1 MRKKVIS
8 LLLCMS
14 LSAGLFVGCGSP
26 KKEQSGGDVQKESSS
41 VDAADSEEES
51 VAQTEP
57 VSESTGKITLFADD
71 AATQS
76 NFQEYID
83 AAQAATGL
91 EIEVIPM
98 PTNTDDRTAKVMTV
112 LSSGDDS
119 IDILS
124 VDQEMIL
131 ALRDTSFLEPLDD
144 ILTDEVKAGFPESF
158 IEMSDGKGVPMF
170 MEIFCFWLNSKYVQE
185 AGMESVKTKED
196 FVQFLEKVSKDG
208 VYGYGGGWEQTYVWN
223 DIGAFVNLFDGDMY
237 DWSNENTQAAVK
249 FLKEMVDKKYTPIS
263 QLADQY
269 TELNQRIMDGSSASM
284 LNYSSFMPTYEAAGR
299 YGTDD
304 IYIAPMLNLG
314 REEAYANGWQ
324 YVMNAAS
331 ENKEAAKIFLQW
343 AASLEGQKVYGETF
357 SRLPARTDVVEDPEF
372 NVPGLEQLKSY
383 LADTTLVPRPLPT
396 NSMEYINE
404 VGSLFQKYI
413 SDEIGFDQ
421 YIADMQKCMET
432 YFPEE
437 TGK

>member
-26 KKEQSGGDVQKESSS
+26 KKEQSGEDVQKESSS

-76 NFQEYID
+76 NFQDYID

-124 VDQEMIL
+124 VDQ
-131 ALRDTSFLEPLDD
+131 DTSFLEPLDD

-170 MEIFCFWLNSKYVQE
+170 MEIFCFWINSKYVQE

-208 VYGYGGGWEQTYVWN
+208 VY
-223 DIGAFVNLFDGDMY
+223 
-237 DWSNENTQAAVK
+237 
-249 FLKEMVDKKYTPIS
+249 
-263 QLADQY
+263 
-269 TELNQRIMDGSSASM
+269 R
-284 LNYSSFMPTYEAAGR
+284 
-299 YGTDD
+299 
-304 IYIAPMLNLG
+304 
-314 REEAYANGWQ
+314 
-324 YVMNAAS
+324 
-331 ENKEAAKIFLQW
+331 
-343 AASLEGQKVYGETF
+343 
-357 SRLPARTDVVEDPEF
+357 
-372 NVPGLEQLKSY
+372 
-383 LADTTLVPRPLPT
+383 
-396 NSMEYINE
+396 
-404 VGSLFQKYI
+404 
-413 SDEIGFDQ
+413 
-421 YIADMQKCMET
+421 
-432 YFPEE
+432 
-437 TGK
+437 

>member
-1 MRKKVIS
+1 M
-8 LLLCMS
+8 
-14 LSAGLFVGCGSP
+14 
-26 KKEQSGGDVQKESSS
+26 
-41 VDAADSEEES
+41 
-51 VAQTEP
+51 
-57 VSESTGKITLFADD
+57 
-71 AATQS
+71 
-76 NFQEYID
+76 
-83 AAQAATGL
+83 
-91 EIEVIPM
+91 
-98 PTNTDDRTAKVMTV
+98 
-112 LSSGDDS
+112 
-119 IDILS
+119 
-124 VDQEMIL
+124 
-131 ALRDTSFLEPLDD
+131 
-144 ILTDEVKAGFPESF
+144 
-158 IEMSDGKGVPMF
+158 
-170 MEIFCFWLNSKYVQE
+170 
-185 AGMESVKTKED
+185 
-196 FVQFLEKVSKDG
+196 EKVSKDG